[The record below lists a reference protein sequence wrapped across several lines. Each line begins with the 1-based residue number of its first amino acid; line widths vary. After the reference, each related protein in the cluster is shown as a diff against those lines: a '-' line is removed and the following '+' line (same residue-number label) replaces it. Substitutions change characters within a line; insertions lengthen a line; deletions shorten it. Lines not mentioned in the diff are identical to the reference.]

1 MEKTVKVYAKAQN
14 RLALGIVKAYI
25 AMHPDTTL
33 EDLREHFPNSLNP
46 DSGVKE
52 NFVTEE
58 DTNYW
63 KDHTWKG
70 YFMKDDELL
79 VLKDGVKAA
88 LVSMWTK
95 PSVER
100 LVSQAKEYGIE
111 GIKSEDAASGT
122 YKIEKLEDADG
133 QDGSSKKTDK
143 KIENPM
149 EIYLYG
155 QDFLHSFS
163 NGMTKEEWENFEEEE
178 ANDSDSFGGPYSLK
192 TMGRNFV
199 VCSKEHADRE
209 ADDYTVDRSL
219 NNALNKNSVFW
230 LEDSGGSVE
239 EIELNKCWYL
249 DSDDSKNPDFPKN
262 FPDEYKKNLAAW
274 EKTEDYEN
282 YAKEDS
288 FELRSLFDLCV
299 PPAPKGKPIHT
310 VSTESSVRMWKVILE
325 DVDEKDFDYSK
336 LSFIRD
342 SNTEVECLDGEL
354 DHCLLGVVYDG
365 KWYGA
370 KECVDENDR
379 YLSLYAWAYEEPDY
393 YGFYTYEGLF

>member
-33 EDLREHFPNSLNP
+33 EDLRKHFPNSLNP

-95 PSVER
+95 PSVEK

-122 YKIEKLEDADG
+122 YKIESLETG
-133 QDGSSKKTDK
+133 ENQDGKTSAAAIK
-143 KIENPM
+143 GNPM

-155 QDFLHSFS
+155 QDYSHSFS

-178 ANDSDSFGGPYSLK
+178 ADDSDSFGGPYSLK
-192 TMGRNFV
+192 TMAPNFV

-209 ADDYTVDRSL
+209 ADNYTVDRSL

-239 EIELNKCWYL
+239 EIELKKCWCL
-249 DSDDSKNPDFPKN
+249 DSDDSKNPDYPKN
-262 FPDEYKKNLAAW
+262 FPDEYKQNLATW
-274 EKTEDYEN
+274 EKTEDYED